1 VTRIL
6 AVDDEPKILAVIQAR
21 LESVG
26 YEVFTAEDGLTG
38 LKQAHSLK
46 PDLIILD
53 LILPGLNGYQ
63 ICSLLK
69 RDKAFK
75 SIPILMLTARSQA
88 KDIQEGMLVGADA
101 YMTKPYKAESL
112 LEKIKELLDR
122 RAAEPKVERKD
133 VSGKLR
139 MQEILR
145 EKGWTEEPPD
155 HPKGDEPK

>member
-1 VTRIL
+1 
-6 AVDDEPKILAVIQAR
+6 
-21 LESVG
+21 VG

-88 KDIQEGMLVGADA
+88 KDIREGMLVGADA

-112 LEKIKELLDR
+112 LEKIKELLK
-122 RAAEPKVERKD
+122 RAAEPEEERKD

-145 EKGWTEEPPD
+145 EKGWVEEPPD
-155 HPKGDEPK
+155 HPVEDDPK